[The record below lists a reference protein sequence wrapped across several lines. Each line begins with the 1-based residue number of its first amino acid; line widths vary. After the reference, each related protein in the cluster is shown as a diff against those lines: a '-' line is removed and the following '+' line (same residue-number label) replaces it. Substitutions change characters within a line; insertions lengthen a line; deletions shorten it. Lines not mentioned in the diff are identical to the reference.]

1 MEDKSRVHEEIR
13 DALER
18 IAARL
23 DEIVRDYTRELGEV
37 REQLGAERARRY
49 QAESERDELRQ
60 ELEQIRPSSRPWWVV
75 GLLVIVVVTTLVV
88 LSLGAIFS
96 PP

>member
-1 MEDKSRVHEEIR
+1 MDKSRVHEEIR

-49 QAESERDELRQ
+49 S
-60 ELEQIRPSSRPWWVV
+60 SSRAPRNVR
-75 GLLVIVVVTTLVV
+75 
-88 LSLGAIFS
+88 SKRH
-96 PP
+96 

>member
-1 MEDKSRVHEEIR
+1 MENSRVHEEIR

-23 DEIVRDYTRELGEV
+23 DEIVRDYTHEWDEA

-60 ELEQIRPSSRPWWVV
+60 ELEQIRPFSRPW
-75 GLLVIVVVTTLVV
+75 
-88 LSLGAIFS
+88 
-96 PP
+96 

>member
-1 MEDKSRVHEEIR
+1 MDKSRVHEEIH

-37 REQLGAERARRY
+37 REQLGAASVP
-49 QAESERDELRQ
+49 AGTKPKVSAT
-60 ELEQIRPSSRPWWVV
+60 SCAK
-75 GLLVIVVVTTLVV
+75 T
-88 LSLGAIFS
+88 
-96 PP
+96 